1 MDEKYS
7 WFTQSGSRNRH
18 NNYHA
23 SKRWPG
29 VHIQRYD
36 LIVMLSDEARYHIL
50 EDVSY
55 GILKTRLKLE
65 WHFLQMFSFNSS
77 LPTTD
82 LFCFRK
88 KGVLW
93 VRFLSETQPL
103 SLLKEHAPID
113 SRHTTKTFIIWEL
126 FSCAHISCEAKGF
139 QPQHYLTYRL
149 WTINCPAVANH
160 LSCLFF
166 CHK

>member
-1 MDEKYS
+1 MKNIPNLL
-7 WFTQSGSRNRH
+7 TQEAETDITITMLH
-18 NNYHA
+18 
-23 SKRWPG
+23 KVWPE

-36 LIVMLSDEARYHIL
+36 LIVMFSDEAQYHIL

-88 KGVLW
+88 KGVL
-93 VRFLSETQPL
+93 
-103 SLLKEHAPID
+103 
-113 SRHTTKTFIIWEL
+113 
-126 FSCAHISCEAKGF
+126 
-139 QPQHYLTYRL
+139 
-149 WTINCPAVANH
+149 
-160 LSCLFF
+160 
-166 CHK
+166 